1 MKYFNI
7 NLTKVIETLNTNFE
21 TGLNDDQVK
30 ERQDKFGL
38 NKLEDEKQ
46 KSIIKLLFEQIN
58 DVMIYVLLVA
68 ALITI
73 IVNREFTD
81 AIIIL
86 IVVMINAVVG
96 VAQELKA
103 EKALNALKKMT
114 NPKAVVLR
122 NGKLEEIESQYLVV
136 GDVVLL
142 EAGRV
147 VPADLRLI
155 ETMSLKIE
163 ESSFTGES
171 VPAEK
176 NANKILKENTQLA
189 DQENMAFMSTL
200 VSYGR
205 AKGVVVATGVDTE
218 IGKIAKLL
226 QVSDEQ
232 TPLQKKMNKLGKY
245 LGYIAIFICILI
257 FVIGIL
263 QKRDLVVMLITSI
276 SLAVAAIP
284 EGLVAIISIVL
295 ALGVTR
301 MSKKNAIIKK
311 MPAVE
316 TLGSVN
322 YICSDKTGTLTQN
335 KMTVVDTFT
344 FDDNEDV
351 LIKSMILSSDAEINE
366 GKEFGDPTE
375 IALIAYGLKN
385 GVEKKNLENISPRVD
400 EFSFDSDRKMAS
412 TLNKYDDGYTVYAKG
427 ALDNLLKVCNYAL
440 VNGQIVELTEK
451 LKEEIILKSNEMTNR
466 ALRVLASAFKKVSN
480 KIENSEFEKDL
491 VLVGIVGM
499 IDPPRLEVKDS
510 IKEAKRAGITVV
522 MITGDHKNTAF
533 AIAKELGIADN
544 IDECMLGEELDALDD
559 EKLSEVVKKYKVYSR
574 VSPEHKVKI
583 VKALKANG
591 NIVSMTGDGVNDAP
605 SLKVADI
612 GVAMGITGTDV
623 AKGASD
629 MILTDDNFTTIVTAI
644 REGRN
649 IYNNIKKAII
659 FLLSCNLGE
668 VTSIFIAT
676 IFKWPIPLIATQLL
690 WINLVTD
697 TLPALALGVDP
708 ASTDVMREKPRPQN
722 ENFFSH
728 GAWLRAIVGGLSIGI
743 LTLLA
748 FYIGLF
754 EKGYDLLAIHDINS
768 IPENVLTYA
777 RTMSFIVL
785 TISQLCY
792 AFTMRSDRES
802 LFKVGIFKN
811 KYLNISL
818 ILGSILQLLLIATP
832 FLAKAF
838 GVMSLSILD
847 FDIVVI
853 FAIIPLVINEII
865 KKVQR

>member
-1 MKYFNI
+1 MKYFNKDI
-7 NLTKVIETLNTNFE
+7 KEVITKLNTDIKN
-21 TGLNDDQVK
+21 GLTNDEVK
-30 ERQDKFGL
+30 ERLEKFGL
-38 NKLEDEKQ
+38 NKLEEETK
-46 KSIIKLLFEQIN
+46 KSIIKLLFEQVN
-58 DVMIYVLLVA
+58 DVMIYVLLISAV
-68 ALITI
+68 ITI
-73 IVNREFTD
+73 IVNKEFTD

-86 IVVMINAVVG
+86 IVVIINAVVG

-103 EKALNALKKMT
+103 EKALSALKEMT
-114 NPKAVVLR
+114 NPKAIVLR
-122 NGKLEEIESQYLVV
+122 NGKLEEIESKYLVV

-142 EAGRV
+142 EAGRI
-147 VPADLRLI
+147 VPADLRLV

-176 NANKILKENTQLA
+176 NASSVLDENTPLA
-189 DQENMAFMSTL
+189 DQENMSFMSTL

-205 AKGVVVATGVDTE
+205 AKGVVTAIGSDTE

-226 QVSDEQ
+226 QVTEEK

-263 QKRDLVVMLITSI
+263 QKRDIVVMLITSI

-301 MSKKNAIIKK
+301 MSGKNAIVKK

-344 FDDNEDV
+344 FGDDEKI
-351 LIKSMILSSDAEINE
+351 LINSMILSSDAEIND
-366 GKEFGDPTE
+366 GTEFGDPTE
-375 IALIAYGLKN
+375 VALIAYGIKNNILK
-385 GVEKKNLENISPRVD
+385 KDLENREPRVD

-412 TLNKYDDGYTVYAKG
+412 TLNKSENGYIVYAKG
-427 ALDNLLKVCNYAL
+427 AIDNLLKVCKYVL
-440 VNGQIVELTEK
+440 INGEEILITDE
-451 LKEEIILKSNEMTNR
+451 LKEKIITESLKMSDK
-466 ALRVLASAFKKVSN
+466 ALRVLGSGYKKVN
-480 KIENSEFEKDL
+480 EKISINEFEKDL

-499 IDPPRLEVKDS
+499 IDPPRIEVKDS
-510 IKEAKRAGITVV
+510 IKEAKKAGITVV

-533 AIAKELGIADN
+533 AIAKELDIAKS
-544 IDECMLGEELDALDD
+544 IDECILGIELDKYDD
-559 EKLSEVVKKYKVYSR
+559 EKLKEVVKKYRVYSR
-574 VSPEHKVKI
+574 VSPIHKVRI
-583 VKALKANG
+583 VKALKSNG

-676 IFKWPIPLIATQLL
+676 LFKWPIPLIATQLL

-708 ASTDVMREKPRPQN
+708 ASTDVMNDKPRPQN

-728 GAWLRAIVGGLSIGI
+728 GAWFRALVGGFSIGI

-748 FYIGLF
+748 FYIGLA
-754 EKGYDLLAIHDINS
+754 EKGYNLLVIKDINI
-768 IPENVLTYA
+768 IPENILTYG
-777 RTMSFIVL
+777 RTMAFIVL

-792 AFTMRSDRES
+792 AFTMRSDKES
-802 LFKVGIFKN
+802 IIKVGIFKN

-832 FLAKAF
+832 VLANAF
-838 GVMSLSILD
+838 GVTSLTILD

-853 FAIIPLVINEII
+853 FAIIPLIINEIL
-865 KKVQR
+865 KKVN